1 MSASHV
7 EDLIDFVA
15 ASPSSY
21 HAAAEVGRR
30 LTEAGFVQQ
39 DETQAWDSAPG
50 GHFVIRDG
58 SVVAWRIPEDA
69 DAESAFRIL
78 GSHTDSPTFKVK
90 PTPDFRRA
98 GWHQVGV
105 EVYGGPLLN
114 SWLDRESGVAG
125 RVVDVEGATHL
136 VRTEAILRIP
146 QLAIHLDRGVNDQGV
161 KLDKQFHTQ
170 PVWGVGDTERDL
182 LRHLAEIVG
191 VEATDIVGH
200 DLFVFDVARGATF
213 GPDHEFLACA
223 RLDNLSS
230 VHAGL
235 AALLAT
241 DQATGTIPVLAAFD
255 HEEIGSGSRSGACG
269 PLLADVLHRIGA
281 SLGAGLDELHRM
293 YAGSVC
299 LSADT
304 GHAVHPNYVGHH
316 DPDHHPLLNGGPLLK
331 INANQRYATDAVGAG
346 IWRRACAAAGVATQ
360 PFVSNNQVPCGSTIG
375 PLTATRLG
383 ITTIDVGV
391 PLLSMHSA
399 REMAGVDDLTG
410 LAAATRAYFADA

>member
-1 MSASHV
+1 MPESHV
-7 EDLIDFVA
+7 NDLVDFVA

-30 LTEAGFVQQ
+30 LVEAGFVQQ
-39 DETQAWDSAPG
+39 DETEAWDASPG

-58 SVVAWRIPEDA
+58 SVVAWRIPESAGA
-69 DAESAFRIL
+69 DVAFRIL

-98 GWHQVGV
+98 GWQQLGV

-125 RVVDVEGATHL
+125 RVVDAAGGTHL

-182 LRHLAEIVG
+182 LGHLAGIAG
-191 VEATDIVGH
+191 LGASNIVGH
-200 DLFVFDVARGATF
+200 DLFVFDIARGATF

-235 AALLAT
+235 VALLDADPT
-241 DQATGTIPVLAAFD
+241 SGTIPVLAAFD

-269 PLLADVLHRIGA
+269 PILADVLDRIGN
-281 SLGAGLDELHRM
+281 SLGADLDGLRRM
-293 YAGSVC
+293 YARSIC

-346 IWRRACAAAGVATQ
+346 IWRRACAAAGVDTQ

-383 ITTIDVGV
+383 ITTVDVGV
-391 PLLSMHSA
+391 ALLSMHSA
-399 REMAGVDDLTG
+399 REMAGVEDLSALARAATAFF
-410 LAAATRAYFADA
+410 AAA